1 MEKAYGSDRREERLA
16 PGRGM
21 TRTRLTALI
30 IAAITAGAA
39 TPYDPD
45 AVFFDGKVLQGA
57 LVDIAKMQAPELRAF
72 TQYLSACNAT
82 HSDVGLDACEAAYTA
97 YEIEFGQRN
106 PNRPLDDLIV
116 ARALRETKLRTGV
129 TAAMTRENQGKIV
142 EEIIQQTAVVEK
154 LEDAARARFQV
165 LRASTAR

>member
-1 MEKAYGSDRREERLA
+1 
-16 PGRGM
+16 M
-21 TRTRLTALI
+21 TRPELTALI
-30 IAAITAGAA
+30 IAVITIGAA

-45 AVFFDGKVLQGA
+45 MFFDGKVLQGA

-72 TQYLSACNAT
+72 THYLSVCNAT

-116 ARALRETKLRTGV
+116 ARALRETKLRTGM
-129 TAAMTRENQGKIV
+129 TAAMTRENQG
-142 EEIIQQTAVVEK
+142 
-154 LEDAARARFQV
+154 R
-165 LRASTAR
+165 